1 MQLPCDG
8 DPPATSSSASAGGRT
23 GVLGEFSVY
32 VGNLDPETAVA
43 DMEELLYE
51 LFLQVRIRVS
61 PVPRLP
67 FVCEASL
74 VPRTQPHTSPKHFL
88 KKEE

>member
-51 LFLQVRIRVS
+51 LFLQVRLESVPFPDYPSCAKLVS
-61 PVPRLP
+61 YPEP
-67 FVCEASL
+67 S
-74 VPRTQPHTSPKHFL
+74 PHTSPKHRRT
-88 KKEE
+88 

>member
-8 DPPATSSSASAGGRT
+8 DPPATSSSASGSSAGGRT

-74 VPRTQPHTSPKHFL
+74 VPRTQPPTVPQNIS
-88 KKEE
+88 